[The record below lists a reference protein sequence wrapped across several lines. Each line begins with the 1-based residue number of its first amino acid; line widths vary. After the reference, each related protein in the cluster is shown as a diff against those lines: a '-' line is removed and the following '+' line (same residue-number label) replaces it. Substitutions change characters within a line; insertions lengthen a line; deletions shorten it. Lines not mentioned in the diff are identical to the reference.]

1 MYYRMA
7 VITANGGGLK
17 WISTPLASIEALIQL
32 LHRFSIVPQNTMQ
45 VFMAPSREELNTLLA
60 QENEGLAVHSV
71 PADQFLCERGIGC
84 QEIEQENVIGNMH
97 EPGRTR
103 TGTLTPL
110 LPLTESHIAA
120 PTLKQQ
126 SGNVLDSKRAELEMG
141 EGGDHDL
148 PYIFTLPVSV
158 PQLLAW
164 TKLQVRV
171 LQGELQS

>member
-7 VITANGGGLK
+7 VITASGEGLK
-17 WISTPLASIEALIQL
+17 WISTPLASIEALLQL
-32 LHRFSIVPQNTMQ
+32 LHRFSVIPQNTMH

-84 QEIEQENVIGNMH
+84 QEMQQENATDTMQ
-97 EPGRTR
+97 EQGRTR

-110 LPLTESHIAA
+110 RPLTENRIVA
-120 PTLKQQ
+120 PILKQQ
-126 SGNVLDSKRAELEMG
+126 GGSTLESKRVEMEMG
-141 EGGDHDL
+141 EGGDHDS

-164 TKLQVRV
+164 THLQVRV

>member
-7 VITANGGGLK
+7 VITANGDGLK

-32 LHRFSIVPQNTMQ
+32 LHRFSVVPQNTMH
-45 VFMAPSREELNTLLA
+45 VFMASSREELNTLLA

-71 PADQFLCERGIGC
+71 SADQFLCERGIGC
-84 QEIEQENVIGNMH
+84 QEMQMENTSSMQ
-97 EPGRTR
+97 EPGRMR

-110 LPLTESHIAA
+110 RPLTESRVVA
-120 PTLKQQ
+120 PILTQQ
-126 SGNVLDSKRAELEMG
+126 SGNVLESRRVEIEMG
-141 EGGDHDL
+141 EGGDHDQ
-148 PYIFTLPVSV
+148 PYTFTLPVSV